1 MKAVVGRAL
10 TGKARH
16 TPKRKEDEVNLTFMS
31 HTGDASLPNTSRL
44 FLINSKYSWI
54 TYVSSINYE
63 IITISGT
70 VGHCV
75 LYVFRTVEYCQH
87 CTV

>member
-1 MKAVVGRAL
+1 
-10 TGKARH
+10 
-16 TPKRKEDEVNLTFMS
+16 MS

-70 VGHCV
+70 AGHCV
-75 LYVFRTVEYCQH
+75 LYVSRTVVPNPGCGVLPALH
-87 CTV
+87 S

>member
-1 MKAVVGRAL
+1 
-10 TGKARH
+10 
-16 TPKRKEDEVNLTFMS
+16 MS
-31 HTGDASLPNTSRL
+31 HAVDDSVPNTSRL

-54 TYVSSINYE
+54 TYVSDINYE

-75 LYVFRTVEYCQH
+75 LCVPSRQIVLTKPRGIMDPFLFFGVGTCGGLGFNLL
-87 CTV
+87 